1 MSAEVF
7 DLAELER
14 AHEIVGQAVP
24 PTPAHAWPLLA
35 QRLGTHVVVKH
46 ENHTPIGAFKVR
58 GGLVYLDRLKR
69 ERPNTPGIISATRG
83 NHGQSLAFAA
93 GRHGVPAVIYVP
105 RGNSV
110 EKNRAM
116 RAFGAELVEHGEDF
130 QAAREEAARRAQF
143 AGLHMVPSFHPDLVL
158 GVATYALELLRAA
171 PDLDVLYVPIG
182 QGSGICGCIMAR
194 DLLGLKT
201 EIVGVQSTEAPS
213 YALSFAAG
221 TVVTTETSNTLAD
234 GMATRVP
241 VAEALAIIRKGASR
255 IVQVTDDEVAAA
267 VRAYWTDTHNL
278 AEGAGAAPLAAA
290 LQEKAKLA
298 GKRVGLIL
306 SGGNIDFDLFRKW
319 IGTDAAPSRERVAGV
334 SGNHAA
340 KILLSSSG
348 LTGRSSTPRPRDA
361 ISGAGDYWMPAFAG
375 MTTER
380 LIEGTTMN
388 QPASAYFLE
397 ERHDPNET
405 HTLSVLVQNEPGV
418 LARVIGL
425 FSGRGYNIE
434 SLTVSETESQKHL
447 SRITIVTTGTPMV
460 IEQIKHQLDRMVPVY
475 RVVDMTITGRSIER
489 ELAMVKVR
497 GGGDNRVE
505 ALRLADAFRA
515 RVIDATTESF
525 VFEITGNSS
534 KINQFIDLM
543 RPLGLVEVSRTGVA
557 AIGRGPEGM

>member
-1 MSAEVF
+1 M
-7 DLAELER
+7 
-14 AHEIVGQAVP
+14 
-24 PTPAHAWPLLA
+24 
-35 QRLGTHVVVKH
+35 
-46 ENHTPIGAFKVR
+46 
-58 GGLVYLDRLKR
+58 
-69 ERPNTPGIISATRG
+69 
-83 NHGQSLAFAA
+83 
-93 GRHGVPAVIYVP
+93 GR
-105 RGNSV
+105 
-110 EKNRAM
+110 
-116 RAFGAELVEHGEDF
+116 
-130 QAAREEAARRAQF
+130 
-143 AGLHMVPSFHPDLVL
+143 
-158 GVATYALELLRAA
+158 
-171 PDLDVLYVPIG
+171 
-182 QGSGICGCIMAR
+182 
-194 DLLGLKT
+194 KT

-241 VAEALAIIRKGASR
+241 VAEALAVIRKGASR

-278 AEGAGAAPLAAA
+278 AEGAGAAALAAA
-290 LQEKAKLA
+290 LQEKTKLA

-319 IGTDAAPSRERVAGV
+319 IGTDSHGDRPTGDGV
-334 SGNHAA
+334 TRGHS
-340 KILLSSSG
+340 K
-348 LTGRSSTPRPRDA
+348 
-361 ISGAGDYWMPAFAG
+361 
-375 MTTER
+375 
-380 LIEGTTMN
+380 GTTMN

-497 GGGDNRVE
+497 GGGDHRVE